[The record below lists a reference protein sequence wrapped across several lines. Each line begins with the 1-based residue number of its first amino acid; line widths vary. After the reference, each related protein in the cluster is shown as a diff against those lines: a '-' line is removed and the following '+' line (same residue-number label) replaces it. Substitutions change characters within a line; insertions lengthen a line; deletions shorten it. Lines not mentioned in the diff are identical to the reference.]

1 MSTTLIDEASNEIAE
16 YNATETGLAELR
28 ARMANVHY
36 DCTTVKG
43 MIVAKADRAEVRGLR
58 TGLET
63 MRKQIKAPALAH
75 CKLIDAEAARI
86 TTALLELETPIDA
99 QIKARELVLEN
110 ERLAR
115 EAAERDRIN
124 AIHAKIADMRGY
136 HARAAMCRTAAQVD
150 ALLGELSRTS
160 LGGFEE
166 FSEEAA
172 AVHLDSM
179 KRVEAMLVEKHLQE
193 EAAAKLQAEQ
203 AAAAAQLAKER
214 AELAEAREA
223 LARQVAEAKAQAD
236 AIAAKQLAEAIEVMV
251 VTPATAPVIA
261 PIAPVVMRRPP
272 PARTVPP
279 VAVIAAPVARVYTD
293 DVPTSA
299 DIYAMTAESETA
311 DNFAKWLCTMAGV
324 AFPPVNQGA

>member
-1 MSTTLIDEASNEIAE
+1 MNTALIEAASNEIAE
-16 YNATETGLAELR
+16 YSATEAGLAELR

-43 MIVAKADRAEVRGLR
+43 MIVAKADRAELRGLR
-58 TGLET
+58 TGLEN
-63 MRKQIKAPALAH
+63 MRKQIKAPTLAH
-75 CKLIDAEAARI
+75 CNLIDAEARRI

-110 ERLAR
+110 ERIAR
-115 EAAERDRIN
+115 ETAERDRIN
-124 AIHAKIADMRGY
+124 AIHAKIAEMRGY

-160 LGGFEE
+160 LAGFEE

-223 LARQVAEAKAQAD
+223 LARQVAEAKAQAN
-236 AIAAKQLAEAIEVMV
+236 AIAAQHQPVASIAVM
-251 VTPATAPVIA
+251 PVDQ
-261 PIAPVVMRRPP
+261 PAPVVVRRPP

-293 DVPTSA
+293 DAPTSA

>member
-1 MSTTLIDEASNEIAE
+1 MNTALIEAASNEIAE
-16 YNATETGLAELR
+16 YSATEAGLAELR

-75 CKLIDAEAARI
+75 CNLIDAEARRI
-86 TTALLELETPIDA
+86 TAALRELETPIDA

-110 ERLAR
+110 ERIAR

-160 LGGFEE
+160 LAGFEE
-166 FSEEAA
+166 FSAEAA

-193 EAAAKLQAEQ
+193 QAAAKLQAEQ

-236 AIAAKQLAEAIEVMV
+236 AIAATQLAEAIAVMV

-272 PARTVPP
+272 PARTAPT
-279 VAVIAAPVARVYTD
+279 VIAAPVARVYTD

-299 DIYAMTAESETA
+299 DIFAMCMESATA
-311 DNFAKWLCTMAGV
+311 DNFVKWLCSMAGV

>member
-1 MSTTLIDEASNEIAE
+1 MNTALIEAASNEIAE
-16 YNATETGLAELR
+16 YSATEAGLAELR

-43 MIVAKADRAEVRGLR
+43 MVIAKADRAEVRGLR
-58 TGLET
+58 TGLEN

-75 CKLIDAEAARI
+75 CNLIDAEARRI

-110 ERLAR
+110 ERIAR

-124 AIHAKIADMRGY
+124 AIHAKIAEMRGY

-150 ALLGELSRTS
+150 ALLMELSRTS
-160 LGGFEE
+160 LEGFEE
-166 FSEEAA
+166 FSAEAG

-179 KRVEAMLVEKHLQE
+179 KRVEAMLVERHLQE
-193 EAAAKLQAEQ
+193 QAAAKLQAEQ

-236 AIAAKQLAEAIEVMV
+236 AIAAKHQPVASIAVM
-251 VTPATAPVIA
+251 PVDQ
-261 PIAPVVMRRPP
+261 PAPVVVRRPP

-279 VAVIAAPVARVYTD
+279 AAVIAAPVARVYTD
-293 DVPTSA
+293 DAPTSA
-299 DIYAMTAESETA
+299 DIFAMCMESRTA
-311 DNFAKWLCTMAGV
+311 DNFVKWLCTMAGV

>member
-1 MSTTLIDEASNEIAE
+1 MNTALIEAASNEIAE
-16 YNATETGLAELR
+16 YSATEAGLAELR
-28 ARMANVHY
+28 GRMANVHY

-43 MIVAKADRAEVRGLR
+43 MVIAKADRAEVRGLR
-58 TGLET
+58 TGLEN

-75 CKLIDAEAARI
+75 CNLIDAEARRI

-110 ERLAR
+110 ERIAR

-124 AIHAKIADMRGY
+124 AIHAKIADIRGY

-150 ALLGELSRTS
+150 ELLGELSRTS

-166 FSEEAA
+166 FAAEAG
-172 AVHLDSM
+172 AVHLDAM
-179 KRVEAMLVEKHLQE
+179 KRVEALLVEKHLQE
-193 EAAAKLQAEQ
+193 QAAAKLQAEQ

-236 AIAAKQLAEAIEVMV
+236 AIAAQHQPVASIAVMAIDQ
-251 VTPATAPVIA
+251 P
-261 PIAPVVMRRPP
+261 APVVMRRPP
-272 PARTVPP
+272 PARTAPP
-279 VAVIAAPVARVYTD
+279 VIAAPVARVYTD

-299 DIYAMTAESETA
+299 DIFCMCMESATA
-311 DNFAKWLCTMAGV
+311 DNFVKWLCNMAGV
-324 AFPPVNQGA
+324 SFPPVNQGA

>member
-1 MSTTLIDEASNEIAE
+1 MNTALIEAASNEIAE
-16 YNATETGLAELR
+16 YSATETGLAELR

-58 TGLET
+58 TGLEN

-75 CKLIDAEAARI
+75 CNLIDAEARRI

-110 ERLAR
+110 ERIAR
-115 EAAERDRIN
+115 ETAERDRIN
-124 AIHAKIADMRGY
+124 AIHAKIAEMRGY

-166 FSEEAA
+166 FSAEAG

-193 EAAAKLQAEQ
+193 Q
-203 AAAAAQLAKER
+203 AAAQLAKER

-236 AIAAKQLAEAIEVMV
+236 AIAAQHQPVASIAVM
-251 VTPATAPVIA
+251 PVDQ
-261 PIAPVVMRRPP
+261 PAPVVVRRPP

-311 DNFAKWLCTMAGV
+311 DNFVKWLCTMAGV